1 MFLGDTEIGRRIYNL
16 RVEQDVQQVELARAI
31 RMHQSVLNR
40 IEHGTRPAR
49 DNEIRDLAKFFA
61 VSADFLLGIELHHSK
76 IEQLNSTDST
86 SILLSNPAEL
96 ELIKKYRALD
106 ERGKLSVM
114 DTIKREYTF
123 ACPSQEK
130 NASPSTG

>member
-1 MFLGDTEIGRRIYNL
+1 MMVFGDTEIGRRIYNL
-16 RVEQDVQQVELARAI
+16 RVEQDVQQGELARAI

-49 DNEIRDLAKFFA
+49 DNEIRDFAEFFA
-61 VSADFLLGIELHHSK
+61 VSADFLLGIEPHHNK
-76 IEQLNSTDST
+76 IKPLTNANNTGL
-86 SILLSNPAEL
+86 LLSDATEL

-106 ERGKLSVM
+106 ERGKHTVM
-114 DTIKREYTF
+114 DTIKREYSY

-130 NASPSTG
+130 NA